1 MTGTFSAVGKLSKEP
16 KMQYTP
22 QGTAL
27 TFISFPVHSGF
38 GDKRK
43 TIWVS
48 AALFGKMAESANQYL
63 SKGSRVFVAGE
74 VSGINT
80 YDKQDG
86 STGAELQVRVTAI
99 DFLDGINKPEG
110 GSIEPEEF

>member
-1 MTGTFSAVGKLSKEP
+1 MSSSFSAASKLSREP

-38 GDKRK
+38 GDNRK
-43 TIWVS
+43 TTWVS
-48 AALFGKMAESANQYL
+48 AALFGKMAESANQHL
-63 SKGSRVFVAGE
+63 SKGSKVFVVGE

-80 YDKQDG
+80 YDKNDG
-86 STGAELQVRVTAI
+86 STGAELQVRVTSI
-99 DFLDGINKPEG
+99 DFLDGVTKSNEDDI
-110 GSIEPEEF
+110 EEF

>member
-1 MTGTFSAVGKLSKEP
+1 MSSTFSAASKLSREP

-43 TIWVS
+43 TTWVS
-48 AALFGKMAESANQYL
+48 AAVFGAMAEAVNTNL
-63 SKGSRVFVAGE
+63 SKGSQVFVAGE
-74 VSGINT
+74 VTGINT
-80 YDKQDG
+80 YEKKDK
-86 STGAELQVRVTAI
+86 TIGAELQVRVTSI
-99 DFLDGINKPEG
+99 DFLDGVVKSDESEI
-110 GSIEPEEF
+110 EEF

>member
-1 MTGTFSAVGKLSKEP
+1 MSSTFSAASKLSREP

-38 GDKRK
+38 GDNRK
-43 TIWVS
+43 TTWVS
-48 AALFGKMAESANQYL
+48 GALFGKMAEAANTNL

-74 VSGINT
+74 VTGINT
-80 YDKQDG
+80 FDKSDG
-86 STGAELQVRVTAI
+86 STGAELQVRVTSI
-99 DFLDGINKPEG
+99 DFLDGVVKSED
-110 GSIEPEEF
+110 EPEEF